1 MRHVIDNY
9 ARVVQMER
17 RIYMYMGEI
26 RKGEAGMEI
35 LSSNSML
42 MMQKS
47 MDFLWSKQ
55 SCILDNIANV
65 ETPNYKVK
73 YATFEEA
80 LKQAIDGA
88 AAGGE
93 VRSPRTMRQ
102 ALSDT
107 HITIHEASD
116 ESTRLDDNGVNITE
130 QSVELSR
137 NAYQLQYV
145 MDAINSDINL
155 LRVAIRG

>member
-26 RKGEAGMEI
+26 RKGDAGMEI

-107 HITIHEASD
+107 QITIHEASD
-116 ESTRLDDNGVNITE
+116 ESTRLDDNGVNSTE

>member
-107 HITIHEASD
+107 QITIHEASD